1 MAGSSAL
8 KRPGSLPISSESG
21 GSSAR
26 KGKDGAFRFGL
37 QAKLILPYLI
47 LSLVLALVVVFV
59 VARWVSGSARQGF
72 NGQLQ
77 AVQDSAADSLARI
90 EASQLDSL
98 RLLVFTQGLPEAMTS
113 GDADAVVELITPLA
127 LNAGLPI
134 VTVVDTA
141 GHEVATLTLQPDKTS
156 YARTSGGDLS
166 QLGIVQRVL
175 QGQQDSAGDKFADVL
190 SIQGRRVL
198 FTSAPMLAADGTRVG
213 VLLSGQDFDQV
224 LLEVARVARADALVA
239 SDYSGEPFGQV
250 LPAGV
255 STLPDAPSAAAVAS
269 AIQADPARSIL
280 SEVDLAGTPY
290 VFSSAPLRVRG
301 DAIGVLSVGLSAAEL
316 RRQENDLQ
324 LVLAGVFGLGTL
336 AVLAVGFVMAR
347 SIVGRVARL
356 RDLAGAVAEGD
367 LNQRLTLPENDEIA
381 ELAQAFSEMTERLA
395 ERTSEADRLHAETA
409 ERARQLEDSNQ
420 RLRQAQQQL
429 VQSEKL
435 ASIGQLTAGIVHD
448 VKNPLAVIKGI
459 AELIQIED
467 SALSAF
473 SREQVGLIRDN
484 ASHAN
489 AIVSD
494 LLTFARQST
503 PKWQRQDL
511 RETVQAALRLTE
523 YLLRQASVQ
532 PEADLPAEPV
542 MTVFDSRQIEQVLIN
557 LIQNAVQAMP
567 SGGSLRIGLTV
578 SDDRALLTV
587 ADTGVGISPESIGRV
602 FDPFYTT
609 KSEGDGTGL
618 GLSVTYGIISQHGGE
633 IWASSERDRGTTFSI
648 RLPIRQTAPE
658 QPA

>member
-8 KRPGSLPISSESG
+8 KRPGSLPIPSESG

-26 KGKDGAFRFGL
+26 KGKDSAFRFGL

-98 RLLVFTQGLPEAMTS
+98 RLLVFTQGLPEAMAS
-113 GDADAVVELITPLA
+113 GDADAVVDLVTPLA

-134 VTVVDTA
+134 VTVVDRT

-156 YARTSGGDLS
+156 YVRTSGGDLS
-166 QLGIVQRVL
+166 QVAIVQRVL
-175 QGQQDSAGDKFADVL
+175 QGQQDSTGDKFADVL
-190 SIQGRRVL
+190 SIQGRRLL
-198 FTSAPMLAADGTRVG
+198 FTSAPMLTADGTRVG

-239 SDYSGEPFGQV
+239 SSYAGEPIGMV
-250 LPAGV
+250 LPTGV
-255 STLPDAPSAAAVAS
+255 SELPSAPSAGAIAS
-269 AIQADPARSIL
+269 AIQADPARSVL

-290 VFSSAPLRVRG
+290 VFSSAPLRLRG
-301 DAIGVLSVGLSAAEL
+301 EAIGVLSVGLSAADL
-316 RRQENDLQ
+316 RRQEFELQ

-356 RDLAGAVAEGD
+356 RDMAGAVAEGD
-367 LNQRLTLPENDEIA
+367 LNQRLALPENDEIA

-395 ERTSEADRLHAETA
+395 ERTSEADRLHTETA
-409 ERARQLEDSNQ
+409 ERARQLEDTNQ

-467 SALSAF
+467 PALSAF

-511 RETVQAALRLTE
+511 RDTVQAALRLTE
-523 YLLRQASVQ
+523 YLLRQAGVQ

-542 MTVFDSRQIEQVLIN
+542 MTVYDNRQIEQVLIN

-567 SGGSLRIGLTV
+567 SGGVLRIGLTV
-578 SDDRALLTV
+578 ADERALLTV